1 MRNKVSAHSGLPE
14 DTELRMM
21 EERAMV
27 SKAKREAQ
35 LSTIYGVLDK
45 MPDVERRTL
54 LAEFVRHY
62 WREKDK

>member
-14 DTELRMM
+14 DTELRMI

-54 LAEFVRHY
+54 LAEVVRHY

>member
-27 SKAKREAQ
+27 SKAKRTAQ

-45 MPDVERRTL
+45 MPDVERRAL
-54 LAEFVRHY
+54 LAEVVRHY
-62 WREKDK
+62 WKENK